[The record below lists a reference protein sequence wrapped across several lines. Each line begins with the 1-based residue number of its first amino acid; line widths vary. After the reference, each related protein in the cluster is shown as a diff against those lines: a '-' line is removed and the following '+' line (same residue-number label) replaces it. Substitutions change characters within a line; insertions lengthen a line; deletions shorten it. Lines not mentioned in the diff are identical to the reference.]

1 MKKSIALDIGCV
13 AGASQESDYEAI
25 LKNAGFN
32 DILIVDSKNDLNVY
46 RERRFIEFANR
57 GRSLV
62 DNLAVNN
69 NLYLLPPAL
78 LASFLRITSTSSRHR
93 S

>member
-32 DILIVDSKNDLNVY
+32 GKPN
-46 RERRFIEFANR
+46 
-57 GRSLV
+57 
-62 DNLAVNN
+62 
-69 NLYLLPPAL
+69 PPT
-78 LASFLRITSTSSRHR
+78 RV
-93 S
+93 